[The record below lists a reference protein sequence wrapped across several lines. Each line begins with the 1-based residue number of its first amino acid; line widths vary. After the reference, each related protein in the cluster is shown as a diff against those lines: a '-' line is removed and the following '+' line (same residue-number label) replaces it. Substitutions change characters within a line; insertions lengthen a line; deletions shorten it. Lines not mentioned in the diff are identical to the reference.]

1 VIVGEP
7 VLLFQNQ
14 DLGNLVEGLVREAL
28 NAIQQISPDDIL
40 STPTEDIVANL
51 VEKFSFTAPALRRDE
66 AYFEEPREVEIRRP
80 DYGREIRLRGTL
92 LALVVPFEGD
102 AGLFY
107 MNPNRWGGAPRGN
120 LNNNTLILT
129 MQGDNLRS
137 DFVNEQ
143 FDGRLREIEEY
154 LIHQRSMAEMHRQHL
169 PPRLRPEIEARK
181 QKLLEARKMAAGL
194 AFPIRARQNTPNTY
208 VAPVVRKKVIATAAP
223 TTAPFK
229 PEPVLEEA
237 NYRAIL
243 EIIQSMALVMER
255 SPSAFQT
262 MGEEN
267 LRHQFLVPLN
277 SHFEGSASGETFN
290 FSGKTDIMIRV
301 KDRNIFIAE
310 CKFWSGEK
318 NFLDTITQLLGYLSW
333 RDTKA
338 AILIFNRNQNFSGVL
353 ATIQKV
359 LPTHPNLKHGPAIE
373 AETRFRCIFGNPS
386 DPHRE
391 VILTVLV
398 FDVPKPDVDRKQL
411 GSPIE

>member
-1 VIVGEP
+1 VLVGEP

-14 DLGNLVEGLVREAL
+14 DLGNLVNGLLREAL
-28 NAIQQISPDDIL
+28 NAIQQIPPDDIL

-51 VEKFSFTAPALRRDE
+51 VKRFSFTAPVLRQGE

-80 DYGREIRLRGTL
+80 DYGREEIRLRGTL
-92 LALVVPFEGD
+92 LTLVVPFDGD
-102 AGLFY
+102 GSLFY
-107 MNPNRWGGAPRGN
+107 MNPNRYGGAPRGN
-120 LNNNTLILT
+120 LNYNNLILT
-129 MQGDNLRS
+129 MQGDNLQS
-137 DFVNEQ
+137 DRVNEQ
-143 FDGRLREIEEY
+143 LDGRLKEIEEY
-154 LIHQRSMAEMHRQHL
+154 LSHQRSMVEMHRQQL

-194 AFPIRARQNTPNTY
+194 AFPIHARQNTPNTY
-208 VAPVVRKKVIATAAP
+208 VAPIVRKKVIATPAP
-223 TTAPFK
+223 TAAPFK

-290 FSGKTDIMIRV
+290 FSGKTDILIRE
-301 KDRNIFIAE
+301 KGRNIFIAE

-338 AILIFNRNQNFSGVL
+338 AILMFNRNQNFSGVL

-359 LPTHPNLKHGPAIE
+359 LPKHPNLKHGPTIE
-373 AETRFRCIFGNPS
+373 AETRFRCVFGNPS
-386 DPHRE
+386 DPRRE
-391 VILTVLV
+391 VILTVLA
-398 FDVPKPDVDRKQL
+398 FDVPKP
-411 GSPIE
+411 

>member
-1 VIVGEP
+1 VNVGEP
-7 VLLFQNQ
+7 VPLFQNQ
-14 DLGNLVEGLVREAL
+14 DLGNLVNGRVREAL
-28 NAIQQISPDDIL
+28 NAIQQIPPDDIL
-40 STPTEDIVANL
+40 STPTEDIVVNL
-51 VEKFSFTAPALRRDE
+51 VEKFSFTAPVLRRGE
-66 AYFEEPREVEIRRP
+66 AYFEEPREVEIRQP

-92 LALVVPFEGD
+92 LTLVVPFDGD
-102 AGLFY
+102 GGMFY
-107 MNPNRWGGAPRGN
+107 MNPNRYGGVPRGN
-120 LNNNTLILT
+120 LNYNNLVLT
-129 MQGDNLRS
+129 MQGDNLQS
-137 DFVNEQ
+137 DHVNEQ
-143 FDGRLREIEEY
+143 FDGRLKEIEEY
-154 LIHQRSMAEMHRQHL
+154 LSHQRSMAETHRQQL

-181 QKLLEARKMAAGL
+181 QKLLEARKMVAGL

-208 VAPVVRKKVIATAAP
+208 VAPVVRKKVIATLTP

-267 LRHQFLVPLN
+267 LRQQFLVPLN
-277 SHFEGSASGETFN
+277 SHFEGAASGETFN
-290 FSGKTDIMIRV
+290 FSGKTDILIRV

-310 CKFWSGEK
+310 CKFWGGEK

-338 AILIFNRNQNFSGVL
+338 AILMFNRNQNFSGVL
-353 ATIQKV
+353 ATIQKT
-359 LPTHPNLKHGPAIE
+359 LPKHPNLKRGPTIE
-373 AETRFRCIFGNPS
+373 AETRFRCVFGNPS

-391 VILTVLV
+391 VILTVLA
-398 FDVPKPDVDRKQL
+398 FDVPKP
-411 GSPIE
+411 